1 MLTKLNSLKN
11 KIVILLFK
19 NSFFFF
25 YYRYMY
31 IDIYKHAH
39 YIFCV
44 HLRSILLQYVPE
56 YCSVAA
62 ILPQHSCWNCFA
74 AILQQYALQ
83 QYCCN
88 QLQEMPCSKYC
99 RKSNLHTK
107 NDITAIL
114 LQHIAR
120 MLLQYCG
127 NIAGRCCQ
135 KVNILVR
142 VDIRM
147 IEALHFVSYLS
158 IIGVI

>member
-25 YYRYMY
+25 NYRYMY

-74 AILQQYALQ
+74 AILQQYAFQ

-88 QLQEMPCSKYC
+88 QLQEMPCGNIAATHSGNIAANLICIRKMILPQYC
-99 RKSNLHTK
+99 CNILPECCY
-107 NDITAIL
+107 NIAAIL
-114 LQHIAR
+114 LEDVAR
-120 MLLQYCG
+120 
-127 NIAGRCCQ
+127 R
-135 KVNILVR
+135 
-142 VDIRM
+142 
-147 IEALHFVSYLS
+147 S
-158 IIGVI
+158 IF